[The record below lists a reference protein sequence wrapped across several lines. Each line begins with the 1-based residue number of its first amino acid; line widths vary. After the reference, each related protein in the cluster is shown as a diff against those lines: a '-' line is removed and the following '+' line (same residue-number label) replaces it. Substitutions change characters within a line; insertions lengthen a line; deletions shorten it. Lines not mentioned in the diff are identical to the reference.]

1 MKQRGKLYANR
12 YYVFNDFWIK
22 FLHAFPVSRKC
33 NNWKRCSSIPLIV
46 HRKSFCSLFWW
57 TNADSH
63 GIHSNKLR
71 GDSYLIRSRYRMLR
85 KIQSPR
91 GIRILCWHCHK
102 SWNNRNPD
110 RCWGCSHSRLHRHS
124 WCRTLR
130 YHHYRMNNHIAVRR
144 WGYNYWRYYLWRD
157 LLVAQLFFCYSPGH
171 FENCCCFDFLRYFF
185 HSHYDADFD
194 W

>member
-1 MKQRGKLYANR
+1 MYLMIFK
-12 YYVFNDFWIK
+12 
-22 FLHAFPVSRKC
+22 S
-33 NNWKRCSSIPLIV
+33 
-46 HRKSFCSLFWW
+46 SFCTHFLFHENVIIEKGVAQFHWLYTVKVFVLFQW

-71 GDSYLIRSRYRMLR
+71 GDSYLIRSRYRMWR